1 MNSYK
6 IKWLEGIAIVMVVL
20 LSHVIISIPTE
31 LISTTG
37 SATLLNVAFI
47 TIITLIFFWII
58 YKLFSLFPGCNII
71 DISGFLGGKFFRFIY
86 GIIFIAYILIL
97 SSVMV
102 RLFGEGLALISLSHI
117 DIDFIMLLFVVAV
130 GIINYFGLKCISRL
144 NLVIIPLTI
153 LSIIFIFFG
162 SFEEYTFQRAFP
174 ILGYGLKETFFD
186 GISNIYSFSGLYVLF
201 FIFPLL
207 TKISDFK
214 KVGFI
219 SILSYAFF
227 LLSSVAALLFSIPQV
242 EDTTSPL
249 SLYILARQISLGD
262 YIQNVDAI
270 FLLIWI
276 PFMLAY
282 LSTNMHFALTSFKQL
297 TNIKYTS
304 GMVYCFCAIIFI
316 FAHLANNMSEVNI
329 LSNIIYKN
337 ISIVFVFI
345 SSIIILILASIK
357 KLILK
362 LLKKE
367 ATFNV

>member
-6 IKWLEGIAIVMVVL
+6 IKWLEGIAIVITIL
-20 LSHVIISIPTE
+20 LSHVLLSIPTE

-37 SATLLNVAFI
+37 SSTLLNIVFV
-47 TIITLIFFWII
+47 TIITLIFFWIV
-58 YKLFSLFPGCNII
+58 YKLFSLFPGSNII
-71 DISGFLGGKFFRFIY
+71 DISEFLGGKIFKTIY
-86 GIIFIAYILIL
+86 GIIYIAYILIL

-102 RLFGEGLALISLSHI
+102 RLFGEGLSLISFSHI

-130 GIINYFGLKCISRL
+130 GILNFFGLKAISRL
-144 NLVIIPLTI
+144 NLIIIPLTV

-162 SFEEYTFQRAFP
+162 SLSDFTFQRVFP
-174 ILGYGLKETFFD
+174 ILGYGFKETFFD

-201 FIFPLL
+201 FVFPLL

-219 SILSYAFF
+219 SILSYAIF
-227 LLSSVAALLFSIPQV
+227 LLLSVSALLFTIPQV
-242 EDTTSPL
+242 ADTTSPL

-262 YIQNVDAI
+262 YIQNIDAF

-282 LSTNMHFALTSFKQL
+282 LSTNMHFALTTFKQL

-304 GMVYCFCAIIFI
+304 GMVCCFCAIIFV
-316 FAHLANNMSEVNI
+316 FALLSNNMAEINI
-329 LSNIIYKN
+329 FSNVVYKYVSII
-337 ISIVFVFI
+337 FVFAL
-345 SSIIILILASIK
+345 SLIILILASIK

-367 ATFNV
+367 ATYNV